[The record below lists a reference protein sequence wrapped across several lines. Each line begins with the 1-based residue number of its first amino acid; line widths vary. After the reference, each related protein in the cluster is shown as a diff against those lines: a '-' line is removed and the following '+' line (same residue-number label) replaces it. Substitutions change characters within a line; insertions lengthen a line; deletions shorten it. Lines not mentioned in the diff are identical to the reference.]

1 MNEAQRSELLLD
13 LHDMQVWLDNH
24 GCDVDHASFK
34 DACYKLLRGAFP
46 VGRMP
51 VIPLGMLAYEVAA
64 AIAGRVVPA
73 RIIRDAAR
81 HNLPGAKDLHSQH
94 VVVES
99 DMKILR

>member
-13 LHDMQVWLDNH
+13 LHDMRVWLESH
-24 GCDVDHASFK
+24 KCDVDHQSFK
-34 DACYKLLRGAFP
+34 DACYKLLRSAFP

-64 AIAGRVVPA
+64 AVAGRVIPMQ
-73 RIIRDAAR
+73 IIRDAASQ
-81 HNLPGAKDLHSQH
+81 NLPGAKELNAQC
-94 VVVES
+94 VITES